1 MIYHKHVSDGKRKI
15 LIPRFEKKNFSN
27 SVDHTNTRTSRTLTR
42 RKNTLPQEKRQHLYF
57 SRQLGCTNSI
67 FNVQQTNKVPIRLNN
82 SKPSDTCL
90 PYCHPPGCFCV
101 LLFRHFQI
109 LTKVAPD
116 AERSKSRISIKKN
129 HITVELKI

>member
-1 MIYHKHVSDGKRKI
+1 MIYHKHVSDRKRNI
-15 LIPRFEKKNFSN
+15 LIPRFGRKNFSN

-42 RKNTLPQEKRQHLYF
+42 RKNTLPQEKCQHLYF

-90 PYCHPPGCFCV
+90 PYCHQDFFFV
-101 LLFRHFQI
+101 TLRHFQI
-109 LTKVAPD
+109 LTSGARLGEVQKQNFHKK
-116 AERSKSRISIKKN
+116 KSHYSR
-129 HITVELKI
+129 T